1 MQLNNMIKLVRGDLT
16 SLQRSAMGALMVL
29 DVHAQFIVEQMI
41 KSQINNL
48 NDFLWTSQLRYYW
61 E

>member
-1 MQLNNMIKLVRGDLT
+1 MIKLVRGDLKP
-16 SLQRSAMGALMVL
+16 LERAELGALLVL

-41 KSQINNL
+41 KGQVNNL